1 MASCQNRC
9 EINWAKQ
16 HCNHVRARAP
26 YRSCAAAEQ
35 TRMTRP
41 AGDGEERALGRCQP
55 EFLNAEMIRQEGNAV
70 EAISGCF
77 ARHGAVDRGQ
87 RASPRLRRRGRL
99 RRRRRRQWGPLPL
112 QRWPVESSS
121 PTEEASSIGASLDT
135 AHSDNWA
142 AYWALKP
149 IRRGS
154 SPSPGRI
161 PPLVSY
167 PTAATTSRGGR

>member
-55 EFLNAEMIRQEGNAV
+55 EFLNAEMIRQG
-70 EAISGCF
+70 
-77 ARHGAVDRGQ
+77 GQ
-87 RASPRLRRRGRL
+87 RRRSNLRLFRSPWSSGSWTAREPPTAPP
-99 RRRRRRQWGPLPL
+99 WPSSSTTPPTVGPLPL
-112 QRWPVESSS
+112 QRWPVESA
-121 PTEEASSIGASLDT
+121 PQEAGARDGRSLL
-135 AHSDNWA
+135 A
-142 AYWALKP
+142 
-149 IRRGS
+149 RRITRHG
-154 SPSPGRI
+154 PQ
-161 PPLVSY
+161 
-167 PTAATTSRGGR
+167 

>member
-55 EFLNAEMIRQEGNAV
+55 EFLNAEMIRQGGQRRRSNLRLFRSPWSSGSWTAREPPTAPPWPSSSTTPPTVGPPSPPAV
-70 EAISGCF
+70 ASGVV
-77 ARHGAVDRGQ
+77 AAGGRRARRKKPPARRITRHGPQ
-87 RASPRLRRRGRL
+87 
-99 RRRRRRQWGPLPL
+99 
-112 QRWPVESSS
+112 
-121 PTEEASSIGASLDT
+121 
-135 AHSDNWA
+135 
-142 AYWALKP
+142 
-149 IRRGS
+149 
-154 SPSPGRI
+154 
-161 PPLVSY
+161 
-167 PTAATTSRGGR
+167 